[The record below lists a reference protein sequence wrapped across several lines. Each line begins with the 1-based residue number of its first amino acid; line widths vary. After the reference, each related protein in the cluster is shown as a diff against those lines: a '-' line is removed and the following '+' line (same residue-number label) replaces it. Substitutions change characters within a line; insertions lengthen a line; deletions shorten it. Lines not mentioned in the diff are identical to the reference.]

1 MTTWLLQ
8 VMYDVSLKVEP
19 GQTVALVGPSGCGK
33 STVVQLIQRFYDVD
47 NGEVCLSFI
56 EPFVRMCAVLI
67 NVFMHYN
74 IGFSWRSEHQGA
86 EPEVASQSH
95 WSGESGASPL

>member
-1 MTTWLLQ
+1 
-8 VMYDVSLKVEP
+8 MYDVSLKVEP

-33 STVVQLIQRFYDVD
+33 STTVQLIQRFYDAD
-47 NGEVCLSFI
+47 NGEVCL
-56 EPFVRMCAVLI
+56 EPFAV
-67 NVFMHYN
+67 NVHYTCVLTLFTAYIC
-74 IGFSWRSEHQGA
+74 IGLGWWSEHQGA

>member
-1 MTTWLLQ
+1 MH
-8 VMYDVSLKVEP
+8 DVSLKVEP

-33 STVVQLIQRFYDVD
+33 STVVQLIQRFYDAD
-47 NGEVCLSFI
+47 NGEVCVVLCLCIDLWSLYI
-56 EPFVRMCAVLI
+56 VRVCCL
-67 NVFMHYN
+67 
-74 IGFSWRSEHQGA
+74 GFSWRSEHQGA